1 MIIRIWLLTTVEG
14 QPRLAVTR
22 SVQSRGQTN
31 YPFNLFEEQLNDHLL
46 SSSFRQL
53 LGRQTD
59 DDSRRLLLNNDAP
72 VHRL

>member
-1 MIIRIWLLTTVEG
+1 MIIRIWLITTVEG

-31 YPFNLFEEQLNDHLL
+31 YSFNSFEEKVNGHLMT
-46 SSSFRQL
+46 SIFRQL

-72 VHRL
+72 AHRL